1 MELIKTKGI
10 EKNYRLGSTIVQALR
25 GVDITIENKEFI
37 VIIGPSGSGKSTLL
51 HLLSALDNPSK
62 GTVLISGKDISK
74 LEDHSL
80 AMIRRNKIG
89 FVFQTFNLIPTL
101 TALENVLMPIVPT
114 NKDKIKMTK
123 QAINLL
129 KDFGLGDRL
138 KHKPSELSGGERQ
151 RVAIARALIN
161 DPEIIFADEP
171 TGNLDS
177 KTGGKI
183 IDLLK
188 KLNKEYGKTIV
199 VVTHDESL
207 LSFATRKIFIKD
219 GKILRDVKSH
229 LGAKHKGTGAI
240 SSKGID
246 SEGNRLKEAKSV
258 EKKLSKEK

>member
-25 GVDITIENKEFI
+25 GIDITIENKEFI
-37 VIIGPSGSGKSTLL
+37 VIVGPSGSGKSTLL
-51 HLLSALDNPSK
+51 HMLSALDTPSK
-62 GTVLISGKDISK
+62 GTVLINGRDISK
-74 LEDHSL
+74 MDDHSL

-89 FVFQTFNLIPTL
+89 FIFQTFNLIPTL
-101 TALENVLMPIVPT
+101 TALENVLMPIEPT

-123 QAINLL
+123 QAIALL
-129 KDFGLGDRL
+129 KDFGLGNRL

-207 LSFATRKIFIKD
+207 LNFATRKIFIKD
-219 GKILRDVKSH
+219 GRILKDVKSH
-229 LGAKHKGTGAI
+229 LGTKHRGTGTMN
-240 SSKGID
+240 SKSIN
-246 SEGNRLKEAKSV
+246 SEENSLKETKSV
-258 EKKLSKEK
+258 KKKPSRGK